1 MLPSRRHCLFASL
14 ALAITAWAPHTFAE
28 TLTITSTP
36 PGATVEIDGKV
47 AGTTPYHV
55 DYPGSYFH
63 KPHTVFTA
71 RLEHAMSL
79 RVSRDGYRPQQI
91 TISSGPFQWIGLTG
105 KHHGDYFLLTSD
117 HFDIKL
123 EQIQDSI
130 ASTTVTGV
138 PPGSPPGP
146 VRPRNSL
153 GQFVSPNQS
162 VANQS
167 QPPAACSVVVASD
180 PAGADIYVDGNF
192 VGQTPS
198 TIRLTTGLHRVEV
211 KSQGKQTWK
220 RDLDVLKDS
229 ELTLHPILGDS
240 GSHP

>member
-1 MLPSRRHCLFASL
+1 MLPSRRHCLLASL
-14 ALAITAWAPHTFAE
+14 ALAILAWAPHTFAE

-36 PGATVEIDGKV
+36 AGATVEIDGMV

-79 RVSRDGYRPQQI
+79 RVSKDGYRPQQI

-105 KHHGDYFLLTSD
+105 KHHGNYFLLTSD

-123 EQIQDSI
+123 EQSQDSI
-130 ASTTVTGV
+130 TSATGTGA
-138 PPGSPPGP
+138 PAGP
-146 VRPRNSL
+146 LRPRNSL
-153 GQFVSPNQS
+153 GQFVSTNQP
-162 VANQS
+162 VVNQS
-167 QPPAACSVVVASD
+167 QPLASGSVVIASD
-180 PAGADIYVDGNF
+180 PAGADIYVDNNF

-198 TIRLTTGLHRVEV
+198 TVRLPAGRHRVEV
-211 KSQGKQTWK
+211 KSQGKQTWT

-229 ELTLHPILGDS
+229 ELTLHPTLVGAS
-240 GSHP
+240 SQP